1 MRGRLD
7 GPARKVAG
15 VGAVIV
21 LLLALTIG
29 VTLWRFSTSEDR
41 WEHVAEQ
48 AETQRIV
55 GQMESTFLQHAQ
67 LASRAMRTHNQGA
80 LPALQ
85 RLERRVDTL
94 LADSLR
100 AGHPIGHTAEGHKQV
115 VDANRAV
122 RQATIAALGQAGT
135 KQADAASRAYDRSL
149 TGMESILRDISNE
162 EGAETPQFV
171 ADARSDSSDARLIAV
186 LAGILA
192 ALVVVGLI
200 AYVTRLLR
208 RIFGEIQDTGRSL
221 IEATLDMRS
230 NAQESAAATA
240 EQSVAI
246 AQVAAT
252 VDELSA
258 SASSIASSAQSSA
271 GAVSQTSATTDE
283 MREQVATIAERSL
296 ELGRASQEIGEI
308 LTLLNEIA
316 ERTDLLALNAAIEAA
331 RAGEAGRGF
340 AVVAG
345 EVRKLAERSAR
356 STESIREIVARVQDG
371 TNATILATER
381 GAKQADEI
389 ADLMAS
395 SSDELQDSLRATEQQ
410 QQAAMQVAAA
420 LSEIRGAA
428 EQLSAEQDS
437 RLETTRA
444 VEDLAKRLE
453 GLLARYGVTTRAGA
467 TMAPRHGFAAEAAAT
482 ARS

>member
-1 MRGRLD
+1 M
-7 GPARKVAG
+7 
-15 VGAVIV
+15 GAVIV
-21 LLLALTIG
+21 LFLALTIS
-29 VTLWRFSTSEDR
+29 VALWRFSASEDK

-55 GQMESTFLQHAQ
+55 GEMESTLLQHAQ
-67 LASRAMRTHNQGA
+67 LAARALRTQDQGA

-85 RLERRVDTL
+85 RLESRVDTL
-94 LADSLR
+94 LADSRR
-100 AGHPIGHTAEGHKQV
+100 ARHPIGHTAERHKQV

-122 RQATIAALGQAGT
+122 RQATIAALEQAGT
-135 KQADAASRAYDRSL
+135 KQAGAASRAYDQALAR
-149 TGMESILRDISNE
+149 MESRLREISNE
-162 EGAETPQFV
+162 EGAETPQFA
-171 ADARSDSSDARLIAV
+171 ADARNDASDARLIAV

-221 IEATLDMRS
+221 VEATLDMRS
-230 NAQESAAATA
+230 TAQESAAATA

-271 GAVSQTSATTDE
+271 GAVSRTSATTEE

-316 ERTDLLALNAAIEAA
+316 ERTDLLAHNAAIEAA

-410 QQAAMQVAAA
+410 QEAAMQVAAA

-453 GLLARYGVTTRAGA
+453 ELLARYGVTRRAGA
-467 TMAPRHGFAAEAAAT
+467 TMAPRYGFAAEAAAT